1 MTPQDVIY
9 GLIIGLAVGTA
20 IGIVLADFWNSI
32 RWRNVTR
39 ETLDTA
45 REQRRKRL
53 QAEERCELYRQLWLE
68 AVGANSPAG
77 YDDPRDKIGTERYDD
92 PRDKIGTERYSRK
105 VPNLSVVEKAG
116 V

>member
-32 RWRNVTR
+32 RWRTVTR
-39 ETLDTA
+39 ETLDSA

-53 QAEERCELYRQLWLE
+53 QSDERCELYKQLWIE
-68 AVGANSPAG
+68 ALPPLPGIDELDG
-77 YDDPRDKIGTERYDD
+77 
-92 PRDKIGTERYSRK
+92 YSRK
-105 VPNLSVVEKAG
+105 VPSLSVVEKAG

>member
-1 MTPQDVIY
+1 MIY

-32 RWRNVTR
+32 RWRTVTR
-39 ETLDTA
+39 ETLDSA

-53 QAEERCELYRQLWLE
+53 QSDERCELYKQLWIE
-68 AVGANSPAG
+68 ALPPLPGIDELDG
-77 YDDPRDKIGTERYDD
+77 
-92 PRDKIGTERYSRK
+92 YSRK
-105 VPNLSVVEKAG
+105 VPSLSVVEKAG

>member
-1 MTPQDVIY
+1 MEPSDVIY
-9 GLIIGLAVGTA
+9 GLLIGLAVGTA
-20 IGIVLADFWNSI
+20 IGIVISDFWQTV

-53 QAEERCELYRQLWLE
+53 QAEERCELYKQLWLE
-68 AVGANSPAG
+68 KLPPLPGI
-77 YDDPRDKIGTERYDD
+77 DDPRDKIGTDC
-92 PRDKIGTERYSRK
+92 YSRK